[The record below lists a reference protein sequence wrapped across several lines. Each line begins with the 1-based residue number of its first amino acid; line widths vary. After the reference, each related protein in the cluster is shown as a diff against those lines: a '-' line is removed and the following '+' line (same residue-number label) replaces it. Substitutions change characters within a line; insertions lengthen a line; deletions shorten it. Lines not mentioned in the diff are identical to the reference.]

1 MDNTLHRKIVLLP
14 TLLLYGFSAK
24 QPDLLGGVELPAAML
39 IILQIVSIVLM
50 IISLVGLFTYIIP
63 GLTIIWLTA
72 LVYGFI
78 TGFSGTP
85 LIYISIITVLMLF
98 GNSLDQILMGARARK
113 NGAKWS
119 SIILSMLA
127 AFIFSFLLPPFGGLV
142 AALIVLFTL
151 EYVRLRDLRKA
162 SGSTKEMAIGCAS
175 ALAARFGVGL
185 IMIGVWIVWVWQSGD
200 LPF

>member
-1 MDNTLHRKIVLLP
+1 MDKTLQRKIVLLS
-14 TLLLYGFSAK
+14 TLLLYGCSAK
-24 QPDLLGGVELPAAML
+24 QPDLLRGFELPAALL

-50 IISLVGLFTYIIP
+50 IFSLVGLFTYIIP

-85 LIYISIITVLMLF
+85 LIYIIITALMLF

-119 SIILSMLA
+119 SIVLSMLA
-127 AFIFSFLLPPFGGLV
+127 AFIFSFLLPPFGGLI
-142 AALIVLFTL
+142 AALMVLFTL

-185 IMIGVWIVWVWQSGD
+185 IMIGVWIVWVWQSGN